1 MRAGAAGCDG
11 TELSNGGES
20 GVGHFFSRPP
30 PAERAR
36 GLGKKVSNTGL
47 VWRSRAEA
55 LLLRW
60 HIVGRR
66 GVGGYGMR
74 RCGEAREMESLG
86 RLVPFAFAAP
96 AQKARPNRRS
106 TTPVKT

>member
-1 MRAGAAGCDG
+1 MGAGAAGCDG

-47 VWRSRAEA
+47 ALRSGAE
-55 LLLRW
+55 RCW
-60 HIVGRR
+60 GR
-66 GVGGYGMR
+66 GGRYGMR

-86 RLVPFAFAAP
+86 RGVPLPFAAP
-96 AQKARPNRRS
+96 AQKAKPSRRS